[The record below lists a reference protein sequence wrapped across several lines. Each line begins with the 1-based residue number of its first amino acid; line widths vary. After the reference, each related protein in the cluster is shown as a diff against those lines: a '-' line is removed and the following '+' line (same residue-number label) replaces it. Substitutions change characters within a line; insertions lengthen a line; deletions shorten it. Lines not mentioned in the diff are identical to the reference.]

1 MTTIDILKN
10 LARIDQML
18 SLRDEAQRAGDPES
32 LLVVKMMDHAVADT
46 RQTIR
51 RGVTQT
57 RYAELRRQHPAL
69 VGCEGG

>member
-32 LLVVKMMDHAVADT
+32 LLVVKMMEHAVADT
-46 RQTIR
+46 RQR
-51 RGVTQT
+51 LKDGVPGS
-57 RYAELRRQHPAL
+57 RFDELCRQHPSLIPA
-69 VGCEGG
+69 